1 MDNFMYKV
9 QEGRETGVCEELHQK
24 LWLGEEL
31 RMGSPWLDMILFL
44 AGKGAPWISG
54 GKYTGRYFP
63 TSLYCLILYLVLQ
76 PDKIFDE
83 VLSTHEKANKNKLA
97 MSKIGMTEWRECMH
111 YELERSNEYIYLR
124 DHFMENGMGT
134 LDINEPY
141 HRNIEF
147 VTNNSILNGSAST
160 EAIREFLMSGQHT
173 LVDLYNE
180 LVSNIIYRGDLRIV
194 DGSYNNP
201 DLYLNIDLPVE
212 HNSLKHINDVIKAID
227 KRLKEV
233 VVGQDGAIE
242 KLEKSYFHNEKGA
255 VRSAYLF
262 AGPSGVGKTLTA
274 KTFADAV
281 GISCRRFDM
290 SGYASAA
297 ALDEL
302 TGISSFYRASKQGVL
317 TGYVNL
323 HPHSILIFDEIEK
336 SSPEVIRM
344 FLQILEEG
352 TCFDRY
358 YDRDVSFKDCVII
371 MTTNAGRQL
380 YEDSRYTNLSKLP
393 EKLVIDALEKDINPM
408 TKEPY
413 FPKEIVSRLSSHTII
428 MFDRMSAD
436 VIRQIINNDVKRQV
450 KDTMENCGIDISEGI
465 GIVTDI
471 VLYSLGAGRDA
482 RNASKLAGKLIDNEL
497 YEIMQDKKLKIS
509 ELKSVSWTADLSQ
522 MDDEIKAIFL
532 DEAGAD
538 YLCRRHLALKYKT
551 DKSFSPD
558 GAKAQIKF
566 HSFSLEVAV
575 EAEDRETI
583 VADEIRPDKTWDDI
597 YVSDEV
603 RKELEYFIS
612 YLSNPKNYAN
622 TNVRAPRGALM
633 YGPAG
638 TGKTSLAKVV
648 ATESRLN
655 FISVSGDEMRSKG
668 AEMVHEVF
676 RMARKY
682 SPTVLFIDEIDAVGV
697 SRLLTG
703 SNAVLNALLTEMDGF
718 KDNGETTVFVMAAT
732 NLIGIDHALARRFD
746 RTFLIDLPD
755 EKGRKWFIDHMLTK
769 YKDYF
774 EVSDQEVESLVSRS
788 VNMSLS
794 NLENFIESAVSEA
807 IRKNIKL
814 GDDLFDSIFEMSN
827 HGETKEHDSLEDVEH
842 TAYHEAGHA
851 IVELVNG
858 HVPEFISAVARSG
871 FGGYVK
877 AERLKEHPT
886 KQSLLNHI
894 CTSMGGRAAEMEFGY
909 GITPSASGDLKNAT
923 QLAKTMVCECGMY
936 QDEMGLAV
944 FDSEE
949 CEKDENVRKLINQI
963 LADELE
969 RARRIV
975 RENTKEVN
983 LIVEALLN
991 SPQKSLTKSQL
1002 EKICDLSIGKEREK
1016 VYDKNML

>member
-9 QEGRETGVCEELHQK
+9 REGRETGVCEELHQK
-24 LWLGEEL
+24 LWLEEL

-44 AGKGAPWISG
+44 AGKGKPWVTG
-54 GKYTGRYFP
+54 GRYTGRYYA
-63 TSLYCLILYLVLQ
+63 TSLYCLLLYLVLQ

-83 VLSTHEKANKNKLA
+83 VLHTHEGISKMP
-97 MSKIGMTEWRECMH
+97 MSKIGMMEWREHMH
-111 YELERSNEYIYLR
+111 YELERSEEYIYLR
-124 DHFMENGMGT
+124 EHFMKNGMGT

-147 VTNNSILNGSAST
+147 ATNSSILNGSATSQ
-160 EAIREFLMSGQHT
+160 AIREFLMSGQHT

-180 LVSNIIYRGDLRIV
+180 LVSNTVYRSDLRIV

-201 DLYLNIDLPVE
+201 DLYLDIDAPVVR
-212 HNSLKHINDVIKAID
+212 NSLEHINDVIKALD
-227 KRLKEV
+227 TRLKDV

-242 KLEKSYFHNEKGA
+242 RLEKSYFHNEKGA

-290 SGYASAA
+290 SGYASSA

-317 TGYVNL
+317 TGYVNM

-336 SSPEVIRM
+336 AGPEVIRM

-358 YDRDVSFKDCVII
+358 YDRDISFKDCVII

-380 YEDSRYTNLSKLP
+380 YEDSRYVNLSKLP

-428 MFDRMSAD
+428 LFDRMSAD
-436 VIRQIINNDVKRQV
+436 VIRQIINSDVKRQV
-450 KDTMENCGIDISEGI
+450 KDTMDNCGIDISEGI
-465 GIVTDI
+465 DIVTDI

-497 YEIMQDKKLKIS
+497 YEIMQDKKLNLSK
-509 ELKSVSWTADLSQ
+509 LKSVSWTADLSR
-522 MDDEIKAIFL
+522 MDDEIKDIFL
-532 DEAGAD
+532 DESGAD
-538 YLCRRHLALKYKT
+538 YLCKRHLALKYKT
-551 DKSFSPD
+551 DRSFSQD
-558 GAKAQIKF
+558 GTTAQIKF

-612 YLSNPKNYAN
+612 YLSNPKSYAN
-622 TNVRAPRGALM
+622 TNIRAPRGALM

-648 ATESRLN
+648 ATESKLN
-655 FISVSGDEMRSKG
+655 FISVSGDELKSQG

-682 SPTVLFIDEIDAVGV
+682 SPTVLFIDEIDAIGV

-732 NLIGIDHALARRFD
+732 NLIGIDSALARRFD

-755 EKGRKWFIDHMLTK
+755 EKGRKWFIKRMLAK
-769 YKDYF
+769 YESYF
-774 EVSDQEVESLVSRS
+774 DVSDQEIKSIVSRS

-794 NLENFIESAVSEA
+794 NLENFIESAVREA
-807 IRKNIKL
+807 VRKSMKL
-814 GDDLFDSIFEMSN
+814 GDDLFDNIFEISS

-858 HVPEFISAVARSG
+858 HVPEFISAVARSS

-886 KQSLLNHI
+886 KQSLLNRI
-894 CTSMGGRAAEMEFGY
+894 CTGMGGRAAEMEFGY
-909 GITPSASGDLKNAT
+909 GITPSASSDLKNAT
-923 QLAKTMVCECGMY
+923 KLAKIMVCEYGMY

-944 FDSEE
+944 FDSED
-949 CEKDENVRKLINQI
+949 CGKDENVRTLINQI

-969 RARRIV
+969 RARQIV
-975 RENTKEVN
+975 WENTKEVTQ
-983 LIVEALLN
+983 IVEALLN

-1002 EKICDLSIGKEREK
+1002 AEICDLGIGRRGEK
-1016 VYDKNML
+1016 VYD